1 MKPLRLSRAT
11 QRGHGAVVSAVRC
24 TIEKAELILGLKRRN
39 IQAKAARGAIPG
51 AIKLGNLWTFDVA
64 ELGNYLKMQGEQ
76 QCAARLQPDA
86 SGVVKSFG
94 AAFTSMAGNSD
105 GRYKQVIQKL
115 RHNGAR
121 QHKSAR

>member
-1 MKPLRLSRAT
+1 M
-11 QRGHGAVVSAVRC
+11 SAERC

-64 ELGNYLKMQGEQ
+64 ELGNYLKRQGEQ
-76 QCAARLQPDA
+76 QCAARLRQDA
-86 SGVVKSFG
+86 SGVIKPFG
-94 AAFTSMAGNSD
+94 AAFTSPAGNLD

-115 RHNGAR
+115 RHGGVG

>member
-1 MKPLRLSRAT
+1 MSSLPE
-11 QRGHGAVVSAVRC
+11 RC
-24 TIEKAELILGLKRRN
+24 TIKTAELILGLKRRN

-64 ELGNYLKMQGEQ
+64 ELGNYLKRQGEQ
-76 QCAARLQPDA
+76 QCAARLQLDA
-86 SGVVKSFG
+86 SGVVKLFG

-115 RHNGAR
+115 RHSGAG
-121 QHKSAR
+121 QHKTAR